1 MKKRS
6 STVVDAEGRIKK
18 EDARVIRSKRDLAD
32 ALEELL
38 SQKNFDDITIKEISE
53 KAMVSKL
60 TFYNNFLDKN
70 DLLMYLFHRYSEEIY
85 EKVKVAIM
93 APSTLHQKYE
103 QAVKMVVDFLTT
115 RPIPLDKMIKN
126 DTSKTVYW
134 NLNKFIKEA
143 TIRVAN
149 IYGKML
155 NISVP
160 PEILSYFYS
169 GAFTNLIYSL
179 ALKNKKLENAQLVN
193 YIMLLTFPEEEKVET
208 KN

>member
-1 MKKRS
+1 MKKRT
-6 STVVDAEGRIKK
+6 STLVDKEGRIKK
-18 EDARVIRSKRDLAD
+18 EDARVIRSKRDLAN

-38 SQKNFDDITIKEISE
+38 SLKNFDDITIKEISE

-93 APSTLHQKYE
+93 APTTLRQKFE
-103 QAVKMVVDFLTT
+103 EAVTMVVDFLTT
-115 RPIPLDKMIKN
+115 RPIPLNKMIKN

-134 NLNKFIKEA
+134 NLSKFIEEA

-155 NISVP
+155 NISIP

-179 ALKNKKLENAQLVN
+179 ALKNKKLENSELVN
-193 YIMLLTFPEEEKVET
+193 YIMLLTYPEQNKLET
-208 KN
+208 NK